1 MRVGAG
7 RAEAGVGQG
16 MRAGERWL
24 FCVFFFPRK
33 EEDLH
38 YFCIREWGLMPAEDD
53 FSEC

>member
-7 RAEAGVGQG
+7 RAEAGAGQG

-24 FCVFFFPRK
+24 LFFFSHK